1 MVPAA
6 GRARVTGYNRPVTG
20 PGLELQRED
29 LELEVGGARIAARR
43 LQPGAAVAAAPTLV
57 FLHEGLGCVDAWRA
71 FPERLVRATGLP
83 ALLYDRRGYGR
94 SSALD
99 RPWGVDYLH
108 RAALEELPA
117 VLAACAV
124 ERPLLVGHSD
134 GGTIA
139 LLSAAHHAPV
149 AVVTEAAHAF
159 VEEAARAGIRRTE
172 RRWASGSLKDGLERL
187 HGPKAEAIF
196 RSWADTWL
204 APWFD
209 GWSITGELPAVT
221 CPALL
226 LQGADDEYAT
236 PGHLTEIAARL
247 GGPVRAELLP
257 GCGHAPHHEAPTVVI
272 DLVVDWIASWTPSPP
287 EPALRH
293 RARGGA

>member
-1 MVPAA
+1 MT
-6 GRARVTGYNRPVTG
+6 RAVAE
-20 PGLELQRED
+20 LERED
-29 LELEVGGARIAARR
+29 LELEVGGALLTARR
-43 LQPGAAVAAAPTLV
+43 LRPPGVRADGPTLV
-57 FLHEGLGCVDAWRA
+57 LLHEGLGCIDAWRS

-108 RAALEELPA
+108 RAALDELPG

-139 LLSAAHHAPV
+139 LLYAAHHAPV
-149 AVVTEAAHAF
+149 AIVAEAAHCF
-159 VEEAARAGIRRTE
+159 VEEAARAGIRRTIARWE
-172 RRWASGSLKDGLERL
+172 RGNLRRRLERL
-187 HGPKAEAIF
+187 HGANAEPVF

-209 GWSITGELPAVT
+209 GWSVTAELAAVR

-236 PGHLTEIAARL
+236 AEHLAEIAARL
-247 GGPVRAELLP
+247 GGPVRAELLTA
-257 GCGHAPHHEAPTVVI
+257 CGHAPHHDAPDVAT
-272 DLVVDWIASWTPSPP
+272 DLVVHWMSSCLPSDAAAHTSLLG
-287 EPALRH
+287 EA
-293 RARGGA
+293 

>member
-1 MVPAA
+1 VA
-6 GRARVTGYNRPVTG
+6 RAVA
-20 PGLELQRED
+20 ELKSED
-29 LELEVGGARIAARR
+29 LELEVGGARLAARR
-43 LQPGAAVAAAPTLV
+43 LRPPGVRADGPVLV
-57 FLHEGLGCVDAWRA
+57 LLHEGLGCIEAWRS
-71 FPERLVRATGLP
+71 FPERLVQATGLE
-83 ALLYDRRGYGR
+83 ALLYDRCGYGR

-108 RAALEELPA
+108 RAALEELPT

-139 LLSAAHHAPV
+139 LLYAAHHAPV
-149 AVVTEAAHAF
+149 AVVTEAAHGF
-159 VEEAARAGIRRTE
+159 VEAAARAGIRRTE
-172 RRWASGSLKDGLERL
+172 RRWASGDLKRGLERL
-187 HGPKAEAIF
+187 HGAKAEAIF

-226 LQGADDEYAT
+226 LQGAGDQYAT
-236 PGHLTEIAARL
+236 PGHLTEIASRL
-247 GGPVRAELLP
+247 GGPVRTELLP
-257 GCGHAPHHEAPTVVI
+257 GCGHAPHHDAPEVVT
-272 DLVVDWIASWTPSPP
+272 DLVARWMSSFLVSDAAVRASV
-287 EPALRH
+287 
-293 RARGGA
+293 RGDA

>member
-1 MVPAA
+1 
-6 GRARVTGYNRPVTG
+6 VTRPS
-20 PGLELQRED
+20 PELQRED
-29 LELEVGGARIAARR
+29 LELEVGGALLAARR
-43 LQPGAAVAAAPTLV
+43 LRPAGAAVDAPTLV
-57 FLHEGLGCVDAWRA
+57 LLHEGLGCIDAWRA

-94 SSALD
+94 SSPLD
-99 RPWGVDYLH
+99 RPWGFDYLH

-139 LLSAAHHAPV
+139 LLHAAHHAPAAIV
-149 AVVTEAAHAF
+149 AEAAHVF
-159 VEEAARAGIRRTE
+159 VEDAARAGIRQAE
-172 RRWASGSLKDGLERL
+172 RRWSNRDLRRGLERL
-187 HGPKAEAIF
+187 HGTQAERVF
-196 RSWADTWL
+196 RRWADTWL

-209 GWSITGELPAVT
+209 GWSITGELAAVT

-226 LQGADDEYAT
+226 VQGADDEYAT
-236 PGHLTEIAARL
+236 PAHLAEIAARL

-272 DLVVDWIASWTPSPP
+272 DLVVDWLSSWMRPASTPG
-287 EPALRH
+287 LRQG
-293 RARGGA
+293 AGGGR

>member
-6 GRARVTGYNRPVTG
+6 GRDRVPGYNRPVTG
-20 PGLELQRED
+20 PVLELQRED
-29 LELEVGGARIAARR
+29 LELEVGGARVVARR
-43 LQPGAAVAAAPTLV
+43 LWPGAAAAAAPTLV
-57 FLHEGLGCVDAWRA
+57 LLHEGLGCVDAWRA

-139 LLSAAHHAPV
+139 LLAAAHHDPV

-159 VEEAARAGIRRTE
+159 VEEATRTGIRRTE
-172 RRWASGSLKDGLERL
+172 LRWASGELRRGLERL
-187 HGPKAEAIF
+187 HGPKAESIF

-236 PGHLTEIAARL
+236 PGHLAEIAARL
-247 GGPVRAELLP
+247 GGPGRAELLP

-272 DLVVDWIASWTPSPP
+272 DLIVDWLSSWMPSLST
-287 EPALRH
+287 PALGQG
-293 RARGGA
+293 AGRGA

>member
-1 MVPAA
+1 VK
-6 GRARVTGYNRPVTG
+6 RAVA
-20 PGLELQRED
+20 ELDRED
-29 LELEVGGARIAARR
+29 LELEVGGARLAARR
-43 LQPGAAVAAAPTLV
+43 LQPGIAAAPVPTLV
-57 FLHEGLGCVDAWRA
+57 LLHEGLGCIDAWRS
-71 FPERLVRATGLP
+71 FPECLVRATGLP

-99 RPWGVDYLH
+99 RPWGADYLY

-139 LLSAAHHAPV
+139 LLYAAHHAPIAIV
-149 AVVTEAAHAF
+149 AEAAHVF
-159 VEEAARAGIRRTE
+159 VEDAARAGIRQAE
-172 RRWASGSLKDGLERL
+172 RRWSNGYLRRGLERL
-187 HGPKAEAIF
+187 HGPQAERVF

-209 GWSITGELPAVT
+209 GWSITAELAAVT

-236 PGHLTEIAARL
+236 AGHLAEIAARL

-257 GCGHAPHHEAPTVVI
+257 DCGHAPHHDAPDVVI
-272 DLVVDWIASWTPSPP
+272 DLVARWMSSWLSPAAPARAS
-287 EPALRH
+287 LR
-293 RARGGA
+293 GDG

>member
-1 MVPAA
+1 MA
-6 GRARVTGYNRPVTG
+6 RAVVE
-20 PGLELQRED
+20 LERED
-29 LELEVGGARIAARR
+29 FELEVGGARLAARR
-43 LQPGAAVAAAPTLV
+43 LRPPGVRADGPVLV
-57 FLHEGLGCVDAWRA
+57 LLHEGLGCIEAWRS
-71 FPERLVRATGLP
+71 FPERLVQATGLE

-108 RAALEELPA
+108 RAALDELPG

-139 LLSAAHHAPV
+139 LLAAAHHAPV
-149 AVVTEAAHAF
+149 AVVTEAAHGF
-159 VEEAARAGIRRTE
+159 VEEAARAGIRRTIVRWE
-172 RRWASGSLKDGLERL
+172 QGDLRRRLERL
-187 HGPKAEAIF
+187 HGANAEPVF

-209 GWSITGELPAVT
+209 GWSITAELSAVT

-236 PGHLTEIAARL
+236 AGHLAEIAARL
-247 GGPVRAELLP
+247 GGRVRAELLAA
-257 GCGHAPHHEAPTVVI
+257 CGHAPHHDAPE
-272 DLVVDWIASWTPSPP
+272 LVVELVAGW
-287 EPALRH
+287 
-293 RARGGA
+293 RAAVADMVNHA

>member
-1 MVPAA
+1 MRPMV
-6 GRARVTGYNRPVTG
+6 
-20 PGLELQRED
+20 GLERED
-29 LELEVGGARIAARR
+29 LELEVGGARLAVRR
-43 LQPGAAVAAAPTLV
+43 LRPSAAAATAPTLV
-57 FLHEGLGCVDAWRA
+57 FLHEGLGCTDAWRA

-94 SSALD
+94 SSALE

-124 ERPLLVGHSD
+124 VRPLLVGHSD

-139 LLSAAHHAPV
+139 LLFAARHDPLAIV
-149 AVVTEAAHAF
+149 AEAAHGF

-172 RRWASGSLKDGLERL
+172 RRWASGDLKRGLERL
-187 HGPKAEAIF
+187 HGAKAEAIF

-226 LQGADDEYAT
+226 LQGADDEYAS
-236 PGHLTEIAARL
+236 PAHLAEIAGRL
-247 GGPVRAELLP
+247 AGPVRSELLA
-257 GCGHAPHHEAPTVVI
+257 GCGHAPHHEAPEVVI
-272 DLVVDWIASWTPSPP
+272 DLIVEWMASWRPSLSELAP
-287 EPALRH
+287 R
-293 RARGGA
+293 RGARVGE

>member
-1 MVPAA
+1 MVPVA
-6 GRARVTGYNRPVTG
+6 GRNRVRGYNHRVARPVAE
-20 PGLELQRED
+20 LERED
-29 LELEVGGARIAARR
+29 LELEVGGARLAARR
-43 LQPGAAVAAAPTLV
+43 LQPGIAAAAAPTLV
-57 FLHEGLGCVDAWRA
+57 FLHEGLGCIEAWRS

-108 RAALEELPA
+108 RAALDELPG

-139 LLSAAHHAPV
+139 LLYAAHHAPLAIV
-149 AVVTEAAHAF
+149 AEAAHCF
-159 VEEAARAGIRRTE
+159 VEEAARAGIRRTIARWE
-172 RRWASGSLKDGLERL
+172 SGNLRRRLERL
-187 HGPKAEAIF
+187 HGANAEPVF

-209 GWSITGELPAVT
+209 GWSVTAELADVR
-221 CPALL
+221 CPTML
-226 LQGADDEYAT
+226 LQGVDDEYAT
-236 PGHLTEIAARL
+236 AGHLAEIAARL
-247 GGPVRAELLP
+247 TGPVRAELLP
-257 GCGHAPHHEAPTVVI
+257 ACGHAPHHDAPEAVT
-272 DLVVDWIASWTPSPP
+272 DLVARWMSSLLPFDAAARAS
-287 EPALRH
+287 LRGD
-293 RARGGA
+293 A

>member
-1 MVPAA
+1 MVPAT
-6 GRARVTGYNRPVTG
+6 GRARVAGYNRPVTG
-20 PGLELQRED
+20 PVLELERED
-29 LELEVGGARIAARR
+29 LELEVGGGRLAACR
-43 LQPGAAVAAAPTLV
+43 LRPPGVREDGLTLV
-57 FLHEGLGCVDAWRA
+57 LLHEGLGCIDAWRS
-71 FPERLVRATGLP
+71 FPESLVRATGLP

-108 RAALEELPA
+108 RAALDELPG

-139 LLSAAHHAPV
+139 LLHAAHHAPAAIV
-149 AVVTEAAHAF
+149 AEAAHCF
-159 VEEAARAGIRRTE
+159 VEEAARAGIRRTIG
-172 RRWASGSLKDGLERL
+172 RWAHGNLRRRLERL
-187 HGPKAEAIF
+187 HGANAEAVF

-209 GWSITGELPAVT
+209 GWSITAELAAVH

-236 PGHLTEIAARL
+236 AGHLAEIAARL

-257 GCGHAPHHEAPTVVI
+257 DCGHVPHHDAPGVVT
-272 DLVVDWIASWTPSPP
+272 DLVARWVSSSLSSDAPARAS
-287 EPALRH
+287 LR
-293 RARGGA
+293 GEV

>member
-6 GRARVTGYNRPVTG
+6 GRDRVPGYNRPVTG
-20 PGLELQRED
+20 PVLELQRED
-29 LELEVGGARIAARR
+29 LELEVGGARVAARR
-43 LQPGAAVAAAPTLV
+43 LRPGAAAAAAPTLV
-57 FLHEGLGCVDAWRA
+57 LLHEGLGCVDAWRA

-139 LLSAAHHAPV
+139 LLAAAHHAPV

-159 VEEAARAGIRRTE
+159 VEEAARTGIRRTE
-172 RRWASGSLKDGLERL
+172 RRWASGELKRGLERL

-236 PGHLTEIAARL
+236 PGHLAEIAARL

-272 DLVVDWIASWTPSPP
+272 DLVVDWLSSWMPSLSA
-287 EPALRH
+287 PALRCG
-293 RARGGA
+293 ARGGG

>member
-6 GRARVTGYNRPVTG
+6 APIRGYNLPMTLSV
-20 PGLELQRED
+20 PDVERED
-29 LELEVGGARIAARR
+29 LELEVGGVLLAARR
-43 LQPGAAVAAAPTLV
+43 LRPAGPAAGAATLV
-57 FLHEGLGCVDAWRA
+57 LLHEGLGCIEAWKS
-71 FPERLVRATGLP
+71 FPKRLVQATGLP

-94 SSALD
+94 SGTLD

-108 RAALEELPA
+108 RAALDELPG
-117 VLAACAV
+117 VLAACAI
-124 ERPLLVGHSD
+124 ERPLLLGHSD

-139 LLSAAHHAPV
+139 LLYAAHHEPV
-149 AVVTEAAHAF
+149 AIITEAAHVF

-172 RRWASGSLKDGLERL
+172 RRWASGNLKRGLERL

-209 GWSITGELPAVT
+209 GWSITGELPAAT

-236 PGHLTEIAARL
+236 PGHLAEIAARL

-272 DLVVDWIASWTPSPP
+272 DLIVDWLSSWMPSLSA
-287 EPALRH
+287 PALRQG
-293 RARGGA
+293 AERGA

>member
-1 MVPAA
+1 VA
-6 GRARVTGYNRPVTG
+6 RAVAE
-20 PGLELQRED
+20 LERED
-29 LELEVGGARIAARR
+29 LELEVGGARFAARR
-43 LQPGAAVAAAPTLV
+43 LRPPGVRADGPVLV
-57 FLHEGLGCVDAWRA
+57 LLHEGLGCIEAWRS
-71 FPERLVRATGLP
+71 FPERLVQATGMP

-139 LLSAAHHAPV
+139 LLYAAHHAPV
-149 AVVTEAAHAF
+149 AIVAEAAHCS
-159 VEEAARAGIRRTE
+159 VEEAARAGIRRTAGRWE
-172 RRWASGSLKDGLERL
+172 AGDLRRRLERL
-187 HGPKAEAIF
+187 HGAKAETFF

-204 APWFD
+204 ATWFD

-226 LQGADDEYAT
+226 LQGAGDEYAT
-236 PGHLTEIAARL
+236 AGHLAEIAARL
-247 GGPVRAELLP
+247 GGPVRTELLP
-257 GCGHAPHHEAPTVVI
+257 GCGHAPHHDAPEVVT
-272 DLVVDWIASWTPSPP
+272 DLFARWISSCLPSN
-287 EPALRH
+287 AAARATLRSD
-293 RARGGA
+293 A